1 MSISYYEVGG
11 NNMTKTCIVLYLYD
25 LLRKEGKFKLE
36 DIETKFNCSKRTA
49 ARYMAELRKYF
60 KLFDVPYKIEFS
72 TKDSSFKLLII
83 NNIEACQ

>member
-1 MSISYYEVGG
+1 
-11 NNMTKTCIVLYLYD
+11 MTKTCIVLYLYD

-72 TKDSSFKLLII
+72 TKDSSFKLLNI

>member
-1 MSISYYEVGG
+1 
-11 NNMTKTCIVLYLYD
+11 MTKTCIVLYLYD

-49 ARYMAELRKYF
+49 DRYMAELRKYF

>member
-1 MSISYYEVGG
+1 
-11 NNMTKTCIVLYLYD
+11 MTKTCIVLYLYD

>member
-1 MSISYYEVGG
+1 
-11 NNMTKTCIVLYLYD
+11 MTKTCIVLYLYD

-36 DIETKFNCSKRTA
+36 DNETKFNCSKRTA

-72 TKDSSFKLLII
+72 TKDKSFKLV
-83 NNIEACQ
+83 EFM